1 MSLTAKVTDEASQIV
16 SKIRVLADTSSTFR
30 PLRQH
35 LTAITSIE
43 GPLPGRKRLVRPVT
57 IVIEFD
63 DEEVVVSEPE
73 FHMHASAPT
82 EKEAVDAFR
91 RIFSGYLDSLTR
103 REKTLGPQL
112 RDQLNYLRSIIAS
125 E

>member
-1 MSLTAKVTDEASQIV
+1 MSLTAKVTDEAPHIMSN
-16 SKIRVLADTSSTFR
+16 IRVLADTSSTFQQ
-30 PLRQH
+30 LRQH
-35 LTAITSIE
+35 LTTIASIE
-43 GPLPGRKRLVRPVT
+43 GPLPGRRQLVRPIT

-63 DEEVVVSEPE
+63 DDEVVVSEPA

-82 EKEAVDAFR
+82 EEEALIAFR
-91 RIFSGYLDSLTR
+91 HIISGYLDSLAQ

-112 RDQLNYLRSIIAS
+112 RDQLNYLRSVIAS